1 MEHRRSQK
9 TPPLV
14 EQLEV
19 VRQLLSSGELS
30 AKLYAECKTWLHE
43 YVESSQLT
51 ATERSDLVALLA
63 SAPSATAAFPSS
75 GTFFKL
81 WPKTGWFARYR
92 KMIEDTE
99 ASPVYHFFCAAV
111 VFGTALQRR
120 VVLPKI
126 PFPVYGNLCV
136 CLVGP
141 TGICRKTSA
150 TKPATKLLRKLDD
163 ITILADQLTPQS
175 LVTALASTADDA
187 AGLIYAPEF
196 AVFLGK
202 QRYMEGIVPLL
213 TALFDCPDEWSSST
227 IMRGDFKLTN
237 LAVSLLAA
245 STPDWLVSALP
256 RDAFGGGFMSRILFV
271 VQDTK
276 YKKVPYPEPPPAL
289 LVEQIQMELAKA
301 TKITVT
307 LKMSADMHEYYASWY
322 CALPSLK
329 GDQLAGYM
337 ERKPDHALRLTL
349 ILALAEDLSIKELP
363 LRHFKAAVAILDWV
377 ELFFPKL
384 MEVIESTTASNDE
397 DRVLKILTR
406 VEDGRQ
412 THSILLRR
420 SRMSAKNFRDVIRSL
435 KEKGVILEQR
445 PNAIEHWYKLKE

>member
-1 MEHRRSQK
+1 MEHRSSQK
-9 TPPLV
+9 TPSLI
-14 EQLEV
+14 EQFEV
-19 VRQLLSSGELS
+19 VKQLLSSGELS
-30 AKLYAECKTWLHE
+30 SELYVQCKTWIHD

-63 SAPSATAAFPSS
+63 TAPKTASAFPSS
-75 GTFFKL
+75 RTFLKL
-81 WPKTGWFARYR
+81 WPKSGWFSRYFE
-92 KMIEDTE
+92 MIENTE

-111 VFGTALQRR
+111 VFGAALQRR

-126 PFPVYGNLCV
+126 PFPIYGNLCV

-150 TKPATKLLRKLDD
+150 TLPATSLLRNIDD
-163 ITILADQLTPQS
+163 VTVLADQLTPQS
-175 LVTALASTADDA
+175 LITSLASTLDA
-187 AGLIYAPEF
+187 TGLIYAPEF

-213 TALFDCPDEWSSST
+213 TALFDCPDKWKSTT
-227 IMRGDFKLTN
+227 IMRGDFELSN
-237 LAVSLLAA
+237 IAVGLLAA

-256 RDAFGGGFMSRILFV
+256 RDAFGGGFMSRILFI

-276 YKKVPYPEPPPAL
+276 YQKIPFPEPPPAL
-289 LVEQIQMELAKA
+289 LVEQVQKELTAA
-301 TKITVT
+301 SKITST
-307 LKMSADMHEYYASWY
+307 LHLTDETKEYYAKWY
-322 CALPSLK
+322 KAIPSLK

-349 ILALAEDLSIKELP
+349 ILTLADDLTAKEIP
-363 LRHFKAAVAILDWV
+363 LKWFKAAVAILDWV
-377 ELFFPKL
+377 EIFFPKL
-384 MEVIESTTASNDE
+384 LEAIESTTASNDE
-397 DRVLKILTR
+397 DRVLKILSRT
-406 VEDGRQ
+406 EDGRQ

-420 SRMSAKNFRDVIRSL
+420 SRMSAKNFRDVVRSL
-435 KEKGVILEQR
+435 REKGVILEQR